1 MVYLG
6 ENGVRGIDGVS
17 TIMSEMGKKITTF
30 LKQESS
36 TSLGAVVQVFVKSL

>member
-17 TIMSEMGKKITTF
+17 TIMSEIGKKITF